1 MNLTRLMAL
10 GTLARYGPQHGH
22 QIRRLADLTNVGEW
36 GGVSV
41 GALYRELRAM
51 EGEGLVET
59 VRTEQVGRRPA
70 RTVYEIT
77 GDGRIEL
84 QSLREQAIKPTGF
97 GPDAL
102 GVALT
107 FAAEGMDPAELRDTL
122 RARRNRLE
130 ISAVE
135 LAAELDRLTG
145 QGIPGRVPGGDHAAR
160 RACTTRPRCAG
171 TTSSTRSSRRR
182 PSHAP
187 PLLPTGASERGRAM
201 RGRAMSR
208 PPPLRPHLRRTK
220 QQKHSRDTT

>member
-10 GTLARYGPQHGH
+10 GTLARFGPQHGH

-107 FAAEGMDPAELRDTL
+107 FGAEEMDQAELRDTL
-122 RARRNRLE
+122 RARRSRLE

-135 LAAELDRLTG
+135 LAAELERLTAKG
-145 QGIPGRVPGGDHAAR
+145 YLGVFQAAIMR
-160 RACTTRPRCAG
+160 RGVLHYETEVRWHDALDAELAAAPQPRA
-171 TTSSTRSSRRR
+171 
-182 PSHAP
+182 A
-187 PLLPTGASERGRAM
+187 LLPNGASEARPADEPGAPASSASRA
-201 RGRAMSR
+201 
-208 PPPLRPHLRRTK
+208 
-220 QQKHSRDTT
+220 DETTET